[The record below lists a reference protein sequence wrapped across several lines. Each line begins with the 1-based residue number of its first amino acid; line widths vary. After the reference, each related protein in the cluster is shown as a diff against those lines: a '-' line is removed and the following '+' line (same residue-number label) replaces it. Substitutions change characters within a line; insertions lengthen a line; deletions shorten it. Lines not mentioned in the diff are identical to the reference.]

1 MNDISNL
8 AIRLASIA
16 VVVIICGYLIML
28 LQSMGGFF
36 IPGSVLS
43 ALIALALIVYILKRV

>member
-1 MNDISNL
+1 VNDISNL